1 MKISTARLKQIIK
14 EELFYRQFHR
24 EGQELRRVIRETE
37 NQTDMIPYEDYDAW
51 DSDPNLERIEQVLS
65 SELDLCFKFH
75 LSTDFPG
82 QYRIATRGGV
92 MGLGKKTGYQLK
104 DVEGALQANGYE
116 TDYSRDGLV
125 AIDPRYSRETK

>member
-1 MKISTARLKQIIK
+1 MKIPKRQLKRIIK
-14 EELFYRQFHR
+14 E
-24 EGQELRRVIRETE
+24 ELRRVIRETE

-65 SELDLCFKFH
+65 SELDLKDFKFH
-75 LSTDFPG
+75 LSTDSPG
-82 QYRIATRGGV
+82 QYRIATRGGI

-104 DVEGALQANGYE
+104 DVEEVLQANGYE

>member
-1 MKISTARLKQIIK
+1 MKIPKRQLKRIIK
-14 EELFYRQFHR
+14 E
-24 EGQELRRVIRETE
+24 ELRRVIRETE

-65 SELDLCFKFH
+65 SELDLKDFKFH

-104 DVEGALQANGYE
+104 DVEEVLQANGYK

-125 AIDPRYSRETK
+125 AIDLRYRETQ

>member
-1 MKISTARLKQIIK
+1 MKITKSQLKQIIN
-14 EELFYRQFHR
+14 E
-24 EGQELRRVIRETE
+24 ELRRVIRETE

-51 DSDPNLERIEQVLS
+51 DSDPNLERIGQVLS
-65 SELDLCFKFH
+65 SELDLKDLDFKFH

-92 MGLGKKTGYQLK
+92 MGLEKKTGYQLK

-116 TDYSRDGLV
+116 TDYNRDGLV
-125 AIDPRYSRETK
+125 AIDPRYRETQ